1 MRFATS
7 NRDSRDLETQA
18 NAIEIFGQRPVA
30 PLGQLF
36 GQIATDVSGLDEQ
49 LDGIATEMGQNEAAL
64 TANAE
69 SLGALA
75 DLVRAYKGR
84 LQPAAIDAGI
94 DDARRLL
101 LITLALF
108 IGWTAVPALGSLI
121 VGRWMRKLVEPDR
134 GSPAVPP
141 AEPPSRAADGRL
153 ERLLT
158 AQRTPVEPDPLPAEP
173 FRGGVPRKQDEDLEG
188 DRQTRR
194 RRAGPRPEIRPGQ
207 RRHLEHSLR
216 PHDDLSEGERVVGE
230 RREQLAVERAG
241 PGVALPA
248 LAGRDDLVDAVRG
261 QGRDEPIDVAPVL
274 GDRVADPEALDPAEL
289 RRVERPAEP
298 ILDGRPR
305 PST

>member
-1 MRFATS
+1 MSEEARAAVEWRRGLVRLANALIVYGVIGLLAAAIGFAALISASSRIGSLGERIVSEAVSLDSIIVLTADVLDDAATTAGS
-7 NRDSRDLETQA
+7 FGPTVAQTAVTVREAAGAIRDIEPRLRDLETQA

-64 TANAE
+64 TANSE

-134 GSPAVPP
+134 GSS
-141 AEPPSRAADGRL
+141 AEAPHSAP
-153 ERLLT
+153 T
-158 AQRTPVEPDPLPAEP
+158 VDP
-173 FRGGVPRKQDEDLEG
+173 G
-188 DRQTRR
+188 D
-194 RRAGPRPEIRPGQ
+194 
-207 RRHLEHSLR
+207 S
-216 PHDDLSEGERVVGE
+216 
-230 RREQLAVERAG
+230 
-241 PGVALPA
+241 
-248 LAGRDDLVDAVRG
+248 
-261 QGRDEPIDVAPVL
+261 
-274 GDRVADPEALDPAEL
+274 
-289 RRVERPAEP
+289 
-298 ILDGRPR
+298 
-305 PST
+305 

>member
-1 MRFATS
+1 MNEEARAAVEWRRGLARLANALIVYGVIGLLAAAIGFAALFSASSRIGSLGDRIVSEAVSLDSIIVLTADVLDDAATTAGSFGPTVAQTS
-7 NRDSRDLETQA
+7 VTVREAAGAIRDIEPRLRDLETQA

-121 VGRWMRKLVEPDR
+121 VGRWMRKLVEHDR
-134 GSPAVPP
+134 VSAAAPP
-141 AEPPSRAADGRL
+141 AEPPASAP
-153 ERLLT
+153 T
-158 AQRTPVEPDPLPAEP
+158 
-173 FRGGVPRKQDEDLEG
+173 
-188 DRQTRR
+188 
-194 RRAGPRPEIRPGQ
+194 
-207 RRHLEHSLR
+207 
-216 PHDDLSEGERVVGE
+216 
-230 RREQLAVERAG
+230 
-241 PGVALPA
+241 
-248 LAGRDDLVDAVRG
+248 VDAS
-261 QGRDEPIDVAPVL
+261 DF
-274 GDRVADPEALDPAEL
+274 
-289 RRVERPAEP
+289 
-298 ILDGRPR
+298 
-305 PST
+305 

>member
-1 MRFATS
+1 VSDEARAAVEWRRGLLRRANALMVYGVIGLLAAAIGFAALMSASSRIGSLGERIVSEAVSLDSIIVLTADVLDDAATTAGS
-7 NRDSRDLETQA
+7 FGPTVAQTAVTVREAAGAIRDIEPRLRDLETQA

-64 TANAE
+64 TANSE

-121 VGRWMRKLVEPDR
+121 VGRWMRKLVEHDR
-134 GSPAVPP
+134 RS
-141 AEPPSRAADGRL
+141 AA
-153 ERLLT
+153 
-158 AQRTPVEPDPLPAEP
+158 ATPVSAPTVE
-173 FRGGVPRKQDEDLEG
+173 
-188 DRQTRR
+188 
-194 RRAGPRPEIRPGQ
+194 
-207 RRHLEHSLR
+207 
-216 PHDDLSEGERVVGE
+216 HDDS
-230 RREQLAVERAG
+230 
-241 PGVALPA
+241 
-248 LAGRDDLVDAVRG
+248 
-261 QGRDEPIDVAPVL
+261 
-274 GDRVADPEALDPAEL
+274 
-289 RRVERPAEP
+289 
-298 ILDGRPR
+298 
-305 PST
+305 